1 MSNGMTFIQA
11 AGATVVLSIL
21 TLSPQAGAT
30 DLLIQGGTVVT
41 AEGERKADIR
51 IRGETID
58 EIGSLERVETDARVL
73 DASGLLILPGG
84 VDPHVHLT
92 SSEEFAF
99 ADDFESGTRAALAG
113 GITTVGHMAFP
124 VPGEGP
130 LATLARE
137 SVPIEELTMADVF
150 VHTTIFEPEVAIAE
164 LPELAAAGQ
173 PSIKVF
179 MPFEPFDAEMP
190 GYLRLLRGARDA
202 GIVVAIHCEDA
213 AALEFAAQEL
223 TGAGKT
229 SLAHYPESRPI
240 ISEVVATERA
250 LAMAEITGAPIYI
263 VHLSAARALA
273 AAEAAQSRSPV
284 FVETRPLYLHFTGAN
299 YQRPDGALFVGM
311 PPIRGTEDRQAMWEG
326 LASGAIA
333 TLATDHA
340 PWTREEKLDPQ
351 QTITS
356 FRPGVNNLQVM
367 LPMLFSEGVHGGK
380 ISLQRFVEVSST
392 NAAKLFGLYPRKGTV
407 APGSDADLVI
417 WDPDERRTIADSD
430 VLSKTGF
437 SIYAGT
443 EVTGWPQITIRRGE
457 VVYEGGEVDAE
468 KGSGRIISRSRFKIP
483 VE

>member
-1 MSNGMTFIQA
+1 MTYIRT
-11 AGATVVLSIL
+11 AGATAVLSIL
-21 TLSPQAGAT
+21 TLSLQAGAT

-99 ADDFESGTRAALAG
+99 ADDFESGTRGALAG

-124 VPGEGP
+124 LPGEGP

-137 SVPIEELTMADVF
+137 SVPIEELSLADVF
-150 VHTTIFEPEVAIAE
+150 VHTTIFEPEAAIAE

-190 GYLRLLRGARDA
+190 GFLRLLRGARDA
-202 GIVVAIHCEDA
+202 GILVAIHCEDA

-223 TGAGKT
+223 ARAGKT

-273 AAEAAQSRSPV
+273 AAKAVQSRLPV

-299 YQRPDGALFVGM
+299 YRRPDGSLFVGM
-311 PPIRGTEDRQAMWEG
+311 PPIRGAEDQQAMWEG

-340 PWTREEKLDPQ
+340 PWTREQKLDPE

-367 LPMLFSEGVHGGK
+367 LPMLFSEGVHVGK

-392 NAAKLFGLYPRKGTV
+392 NAAKLFGLYPRKGTI

-417 WDPDERRTIADSD
+417 WDPEEKRTIADSD

-457 VVYEGGEVDAE
+457 VVYEGGEVAAE
-468 KGSGRIISRSRFKIP
+468 KGSGRIVPRSRFEIP
-483 VE
+483 AE

>member
-1 MSNGMTFIQA
+1 MTYIRT
-11 AGATVVLSIL
+11 AGATAVLAIL
-21 TLSPQAGAT
+21 SLSPQAVAT

-99 ADDFESGTRAALAG
+99 ADDFESGTRGALAG

-124 VPGEGP
+124 LPGEGP

-137 SVPIEELTMADVF
+137 SVPIEELTLADVF
-150 VHTTIFEPEVAIAE
+150 VHMTIFEPETAIGE

-173 PSIKVF
+173 PSIKIF

-202 GIVVAIHCEDA
+202 GILVAIHCEDA

-223 TGAGKT
+223 TDAGKT

-273 AAEAAQSRSPV
+273 AAEAVQSQLPV
-284 FVETRPLYLHFTGAN
+284 FVETRPIYLHFTGAN
-299 YQRPDGALFVGM
+299 YKRPDGALFVGM
-311 PPIRGTEDRQAMWEG
+311 PPIRGAEDRQAMWEG
-326 LASGAIA
+326 LARGTIA

-340 PWTREEKLDPQ
+340 PWTREQKLDPE

-392 NAAKLFGLYPRKGTV
+392 NAAKLFGLYPRKGTI

-417 WDPDERRTIADSD
+417 WDPEEKRTIADSD
-430 VLSKTGF
+430 VISKTGF

>member
-1 MSNGMTFIQA
+1 MTCIQTVR
-11 AGATVVLSIL
+11 ATAVLSIL

-99 ADDFESGTRAALAG
+99 ADDFESGTRGALAG

-124 VPGEGP
+124 LPGEGP

-137 SVPIEELTMADVF
+137 SVPIEELTLADVF
-150 VHTTIFEPEVAIAE
+150 VHTTIFEPEAAIAE
-164 LPELAAAGQ
+164 LPELVAAGQ

-190 GYLRLLRGARDA
+190 GFLRLLRGARDA
-202 GIVVAIHCEDA
+202 GILVAIHCEDA

-223 TGAGKT
+223 ARAGKT

-273 AAEAAQSRSPV
+273 AAEAVQSRLPV
-284 FVETRPLYLHFTGAN
+284 FVETRPLYLHFTGAS
-299 YQRPDGALFVGM
+299 YRRPDGSLFVGM
-311 PPIRGTEDRQAMWEG
+311 PPIRGAEDQQAMWEG

-340 PWTREEKLDPQ
+340 PWTREQKLDPE

-367 LPMLFSEGVHGGK
+367 LPMLFSEGVHMGK

-392 NAAKLFGLYPRKGTV
+392 NAAKLFGLYPRKGTI

-417 WDPDERRTIADSD
+417 WDPEEKKTIADSD